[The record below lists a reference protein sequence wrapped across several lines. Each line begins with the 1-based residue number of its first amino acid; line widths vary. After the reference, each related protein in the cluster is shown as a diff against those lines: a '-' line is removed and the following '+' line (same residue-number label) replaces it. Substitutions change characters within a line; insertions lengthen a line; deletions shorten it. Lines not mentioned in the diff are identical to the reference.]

1 MKKKSLFSGFN
12 AKLALTVVA
21 LSGALLTG
29 CYKDEGL
36 DVNGPAGEVTLPAPV
51 YTIAGTVVDAET
63 LAPIASANVAGGVTA
78 TVSNGGFTAKV
89 TDPKAY
95 ELTVSA
101 ANYEDTK
108 VTVNVVKIEAGQT
121 AVYPAFVAMQPKYE
135 GTYKLAV
142 KDTELGNLT
151 FCTYYTIQTVSVTE
165 VTDVDAVLGC
175 ENYIIKITKEGYVT
189 KYVTAELLKLR
200 SSESGKDKT
209 IIVTLTKAPVGVVKI
224 SGVLTVNGALY
235 NAKAIT
241 LYNEEKS
248 KVLGVDE
255 GYTYNFEVPA
265 DLFTVLTRA
274 DSEKKS
280 ATFVFEIVGPNNET
294 ITFKKRIEIQ
304 DDGTSDSEVDS
315 PINYAVN
322 LVDPAQ
328 TKKLEEFFKTVTVDI
343 CNDDEPA
350 GLPFNITYMD
360 YIGTVEVEGNY
371 KTKLKEAGLTAG
383 NPIYEQIVSL
393 MTANVIVEFG
403 KEEKTL
409 NSKTDF
415 DYVIPYDNWL
425 KTLDVTR
432 VYNQITREVASIT
445 VNDVPVEGTLTNL
458 NGANNVVKEANGIEL
473 SNYIVDTVSHAHGH
487 GHGHGSGNAGGGIV
501 VPE

>member
-151 FCTYYTIQTVSVTE
+151 FGTDYTIQTVSGTE
-165 VTDVDAVLGC
+165 VTDVDAVLGG
-175 ENYIIKITKEGYVT
+175 ETYIIKITKEGYVT

-241 LYNEEKS
+241 LYNEEK
-248 KVLGVDE
+248 
-255 GYTYNFEVPA
+255 
-265 DLFTVLTRA
+265 
-274 DSEKKS
+274 
-280 ATFVFEIVGPNNET
+280 
-294 ITFKKRIEIQ
+294 
-304 DDGTSDSEVDS
+304 
-315 PINYAVN
+315 
-322 LVDPAQ
+322 
-328 TKKLEEFFKTVTVDI
+328 
-343 CNDDEPA
+343 
-350 GLPFNITYMD
+350 
-360 YIGTVEVEGNY
+360 
-371 KTKLKEAGLTAG
+371 
-383 NPIYEQIVSL
+383 
-393 MTANVIVEFG
+393 
-403 KEEKTL
+403 
-409 NSKTDF
+409 
-415 DYVIPYDNWL
+415 
-425 KTLDVTR
+425 
-432 VYNQITREVASIT
+432 
-445 VNDVPVEGTLTNL
+445 
-458 NGANNVVKEANGIEL
+458 
-473 SNYIVDTVSHAHGH
+473 
-487 GHGHGSGNAGGGIV
+487 
-501 VPE
+501 

>member
-151 FCTYYTIQTVSVTE
+151 FGTDYTIQTVSGTE
-165 VTDVDAVLGC
+165 VTDVDAVLGG
-175 ENYIIKITKEGYVT
+175 ETYIIKITKEGYVT

-350 GLPFNITYMD
+350 GLPLLIW
-360 YIGTVEVEGNY
+360 IISV
-371 KTKLKEAGLTAG
+371 L
-383 NPIYEQIVSL
+383 
-393 MTANVIVEFG
+393 
-403 KEEKTL
+403 
-409 NSKTDF
+409 
-415 DYVIPYDNWL
+415 
-425 KTLDVTR
+425 
-432 VYNQITREVASIT
+432 
-445 VNDVPVEGTLTNL
+445 
-458 NGANNVVKEANGIEL
+458 
-473 SNYIVDTVSHAHGH
+473 
-487 GHGHGSGNAGGGIV
+487 
-501 VPE
+501 